1 MPVSIFAKEEYV
13 PALKAVKSL
22 KPDDLQKMMGD
33 KAFNVDS
40 VKNEFN
46 VLKTSKRGIPSMS
59 LNEKTGAK
67 WAKQSS

>member
-22 KPDDLQKMMGD
+22 KPDDLNRMMGD

-40 VKNEFN
+40 VKNDFN
-46 VLKTSKRGIPSMS
+46 KLKTSKRPIPVMS
-59 LNEKTGAK
+59 AGEKTGAK
-67 WAKQSS
+67 WAK